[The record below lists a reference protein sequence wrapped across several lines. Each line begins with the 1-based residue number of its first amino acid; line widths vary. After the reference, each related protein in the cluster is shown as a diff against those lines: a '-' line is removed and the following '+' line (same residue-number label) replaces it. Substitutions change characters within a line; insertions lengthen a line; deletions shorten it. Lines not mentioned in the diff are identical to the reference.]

1 MKRIII
7 ETSISIENNEVYNIV
22 ANNVKLYK
30 SNDYSLL
37 KCFEGNRVGCLEQ
50 LESDNFTNIEKRTFV
65 TRVNKLRAVMRERG
79 FDKNFPILVVKIK
92 GVLYIVDGQGRFTA
106 CQLENIPF
114 YYTILEGDF
123 FTISDAI
130 SYAMRMNCLQTPWRS
145 SDKYRAACVMY
156 NKPRLLE
163 ILTEY
168 NKNYGISNN
177 SILMALFNQSACK
190 SEHFNPKRI
199 ENEEITEDKVN
210 FLDKICLIREKAYQT
225 IFELSNSLTKSKKVK
240 NEKYVKSFTNILR
253 KYPNLNTE
261 KFVKNLAL
269 LWLGKEMYKN
279 TYKTSA
285 MTEMLENIALIS

>member
-1 MKRIII
+1 MKTIQEVLNIIAASDLMYAVNYI
-7 ETSISIENNEVYNIV
+7 DLIDENVPNTNASIV
-22 ANNVKLYK
+22 
-30 SNDYSLL
+30 L
-37 KCFEGNRVGCLEQ
+37 KFR
-50 LESDNFTNIEKRTFV
+50 
-65 TRVNKLRAVMRERG
+65 
-79 FDKNFPILVVKIK
+79 
-92 GVLYIVDGQGRFTA
+92 
-106 CQLENIPF
+106 
-114 YYTILEGDF
+114 
-123 FTISDAI
+123 
-130 SYAMRMNCLQTPWRS
+130 
-145 SDKYRAACVMY
+145 Y

-177 SILMALFNQSACK
+177 NILMALFNQSACK